1 MVKCVQK
8 TYTIA
13 RKLSVEIT
21 GLLYDLRELISVYRG
36 NLIVLVIGIAIPIFN
51 QHRNNPGMYSSCK
64 DLL

>member
-13 RKLSVEIT
+13 RKLSAEIT
-21 GLLYDLRELISVYRG
+21 GLLYDLRELISVYCG

>member
-21 GLLYDLRELISVYRG
+21 LISIYCG
-36 NLIVLVIGIAIPIFN
+36 NFIALVIGIAIPIFS
-51 QHRNNPGMYSSCK
+51 QHRNNPGMYSLFK
-64 DLL
+64 DSFLKILI

>member
-1 MVKCVQK
+1 MVKRVQK

-13 RKLSVEIT
+13 RKLSAEIT

-36 NLIVLVIGIAIPIFN
+36 NLITLVIGIAIPIFN

-64 DLL
+64 DLF

>member
-1 MVKCVQK
+1 MVKHVQK

-13 RKLSVEIT
+13 RKLSAEIT
-21 GLLYDLRELISVYRG
+21 GLLYDLREMISVYRG